1 MKHLFFIFCCITF
14 FAISGQAQNK
24 KAAKYNDKI
33 INEQIKLEPFLIK
46 FFKDFN
52 SASIESLK
60 EQHNNIVAM
69 LDKSSKKVAAMP
81 VFENDGSLRDA
92 ALKWFNL
99 YKESFE
105 NEYKEMLPI
114 ISKKDKTNEEKTKL
128 NEMHEKLI
136 KEEEVID
143 TEFASAQKT
152 FADKHK
158 LTLEEANTSK

>member
-1 MKHLFFIFCCITF
+1 MKNLIIFFCIAALAT
-14 FAISGQAQNK
+14 SVQAQNK

-52 SASIESLK
+52 TASIESLN
-60 EQHNNIVAM
+60 EQHNTILTM
-69 LDKSSKKVAAMP
+69 LDNSSKKVAAMP
-81 VFENDGSLRDA
+81 VFENDGALRDA

-114 ISKKDKTNEEKTKL
+114 ISKKDKSADEKAKL

-136 KEEEVID
+136 KEEEIID
-143 TEFASAQKT
+143 TEFANAQKA